1 MKVKLIN
8 KEITS
13 NFIPELLK
21 ERGIN
26 DVELFLNPTYKNLQ
40 SWEDLDNITEGVML
54 IRQLLPRASDV
65 KIGLLVD
72 SDVDGFTSA
81 AIIYQYL
88 TRIGFSHIDFFLHE
102 GKQHGLE
109 DTWELF
115 SEGNYEL
122 IICPDASSNDD
133 VYAQNLY
140 CPILVLDHHIIEPK
154 ETIAPNL
161 IIINNQAS
169 DNYRNK
175 NLSGAGV
182 VFQFCRALDYYLNH
196 QYAWDYIDLAAVGVD
211 GDMMSGL
218 EIENQFLWKEGFSHI
233 RNYFLQVLCEK
244 QAYSMNNEIT
254 PISVAFYIVPLINAM
269 IRVGNMEEK
278 RRLFLAF
285 IDGHQLVPC
294 NKRGAKGTL
303 EEVAIESAR
312 ECTNAKNR
320 QNKLKDEMASYIE
333 QKIFKYDLL
342 ENKILFIILDESM
355 DYPPELNGLVA
366 TQISQ
371 KYKKPTII
379 ARLNEEGYLRGSARG
394 INNGPMESFKDYLSS
409 TGLFEYTLGHDMA
422 FGQSISKDN
431 LDYFLALSNEQLANV
446 DFNENQYNVNFT
458 CEAQTPWLE
467 DLIWDIDKYR
477 NTYAQQ
483 NDEPLIYIDNIYIDT
498 KDVKIMGKNAD
509 TVKIEKNGI
518 NYMKFH
524 AKDFLQDLAKYDTM
538 KLEVVGRANINNWN
552 NIYTPQIF
560 IDDYEIKNSVLDF

>member
-26 DVELFLNPTYKNLQ
+26 DVELFLNPTEQDLQ
-40 SWEDLDNITEGVML
+40 TFKDLVNIDKGVQLIADLQPRTEC
-54 IRQLLPRASDV
+54 I
-65 KIGLLVD
+65 KIGLIVD
-72 SDVDGFTSA
+72 SDVDGFTSS

-88 TRIGFSHIDFFLHE
+88 QRLGFKNIIYYLHE

-109 DTWELF
+109 DMWEQLQD
-115 SEGNYEL
+115 ENYDL
-122 IICPDASSNDD
+122 IICPDSASNDAQ
-133 VYAQNLY
+133 YAEQLS
-140 CPILVLDHHIIEPK
+140 CPILILDHHISDIEPSS
-154 ETIAPNL
+154 NM
-161 IIINNQAS
+161 IIINNQNS
-169 DNYRNK
+169 PNYRNK
-175 NLSGAGV
+175 NLSGAGITY
-182 VFQFCRALDYYLNH
+182 QFCRALDEYYGNNW
-196 QYAWDYIDLAAVGVD
+196 AEDYIDLAAVGID
-211 GDMMSGL
+211 GDMCSGL
-218 EIENQFLWKEGFSHI
+218 EIENQYIWKVGFSSI
-233 RNYFLQVLCEK
+233 KNYFLKVLCEK

-518 NYMKFH
+518 SYMKFH

-538 KLEVVGRANINNWN
+538 KLEVVGRANINNWMGN
-552 NIYTPQIF
+552 YTPQIF
-560 IDDYEIKNSVLDF
+560 IEDYEIKNSVLDF